1 MLLFHKLNCAQLWM
15 HLFHLFFFNVPHNT
29 VWRSCGTVF
38 MSRDSSRVRV
48 GLLQSTSS
56 YFSSPEVIWIS
67 ILHQAWSWLS
77 GLKSQMVSR
86 RQPIYRLAW
95 MVDVTCSRSAVHLSP
110 ATQHRLSW
118 ASQHSPCL
126 SNNGHFPLSPLLLPV
141 CFLSASEVPAS
152 ALIKVLMWAFVLRC
166 SAFYA
171 RKEVRHDDY

>member
-1 MLLFHKLNCAQLWM
+1 MPLFHKLNCAQVWM
-15 HLFHLFFFNVPHNT
+15 PLFRLSFILERPTQHL
-29 VWRSCGTVF
+29 RSCDTVF
-38 MSRDSSRVRV
+38 ISQDNSRVRV
-48 GLLQSTSS
+48 GLLQSTGS
-56 YFSSPEVIWIS
+56 YFSSPEVIGIS

-126 SNNGHFPLSPLLLPV
+126 SPNGHFPLSLLLLLV
-141 CFLSASEVPAS
+141 CCLSASEVPAS
-152 ALIKVLMWAFVLRC
+152 ALIKVLMWAFVWWC
-166 SAFYA
+166 SAFYT